1 MTVQQQPDAYE
12 KLAAQ
17 YGTPLYVYRA
27 SVIRRQALRLQKAFP
42 DFVLLYSMKCNPLPE
57 ICSLLAEMGTGFD
70 CCSGREVL
78 AASETGLA
86 YERIFYSAPGK
97 TRQEIES
104 SLGKSLVFA
113 DSWTELE
120 LINSICRE
128 RGIVLEAGLRV
139 SPAISL
145 GQGTKPAILKAVP
158 DKFGVPEE
166 DLPARAGWLASL
178 KNIRITGLHVYMR
191 SQVLDA
197 ETLSSVFS
205 HTAAIA
211 RLLHTNPGFQLRYIN
226 FGGGFG
232 IPYQAEEELAIEDI
246 GRACATLAK
255 DLLEIC
261 PGVQLFLESGRYL
274 VGQAGSFVSRILD
287 VKECR
292 GTTFVIA
299 EGLLNHFFRPAL
311 ARLLDDLTE
320 SLPAGPKGPCEPLWG
335 GPGILLPKVY
345 GTPAPARPVTLCG
358 TLCTAQDCVA
368 KDIVLPDIVPGNL
381 LVFPNAGAYGAVL
394 SPHDFGFQKECR
406 QMLIADD

>member
-1 MTVQQQPDAYE
+1 MTAQRQPDTYE
-12 KLAAQ
+12 ELAARH
-17 YGTPLYVYRA
+17 GTPLYVYRA

-42 DFVLLYSMKCNPLPE
+42 DFALLYSMKCNPLPG
-57 ICSLLAEMGTGFD
+57 ICRLLAGLGFGFD
-70 CCSGREVL
+70 CCSGKEVL
-78 AASETGLA
+78 ATCGTGKP
-86 YERIFYSAPGK
+86 YNRIVYSAPGK
-97 TRQEIES
+97 TRQEISS

-113 DSWTELE
+113 DSWSELE
-120 LINSICRE
+120 LINSICAE
-128 RGIVLEAGLRV
+128 RGTVLDAGLRV

-145 GQGTKPAILKAVP
+145 GQGTRPAILNAVP

-166 DLPARAGWLASL
+166 DLPTRARWIASL
-178 KNIRITGLHVYMR
+178 KNIRLTGLHVYMR

-211 RLLHTNPGFQLRYIN
+211 RLLHTEPGFQLRYIN

-232 IPYQAEEELAIEDI
+232 IPYQAEEELSLEET
-246 GRACATLAK
+246 GRTYSALAK
-255 DLLEIC
+255 DLLKLC

-311 ARLLDDLTE
+311 ARLMDDFTE
-320 SLPAGPKGPCEPLWG
+320 DMPAAAKGPCEPLWG

-368 KDIVLPDIVPGNL
+368 RDVVLPDIVPGNL
-381 LVFPNAGAYGAVL
+381 LVFPNAGAYSAVL

-406 QMLIADD
+406 QVLIV

>member
-1 MTVQQQPDAYE
+1 MTAQRQPDTYE
-12 KLAAQ
+12 ELAARH
-17 YGTPLYVYRA
+17 GTPLYVYRA

-42 DFVLLYSMKCNPLPE
+42 DFALLYSMKCNPLPG
-57 ICSLLAEMGTGFD
+57 ICRLLAGLGFGFD
-70 CCSGREVL
+70 CCSGKEVL
-78 AASETGLA
+78 AACA
-86 YERIFYSAPGK
+86 NDKPYNRIVYSAPGK
-97 TRQEIES
+97 TRQEISS

-113 DSWTELE
+113 DSWSELE
-120 LINSICRE
+120 LINSICAE
-128 RGIVLEAGLRV
+128 RGTVLDAGLRV

-145 GQGTKPAILKAVP
+145 GQGTRPAILNAVP

-166 DLPARAGWLASL
+166 DLPARARWLASL
-178 KNIRITGLHVYMR
+178 KNIRLTGLHVYMR

-205 HTAAIA
+205 HTAAIV
-211 RLLHTNPGFQLRYIN
+211 RLLHTEPGFQLRYIN

-232 IPYQAEEELAIEDI
+232 IPYQAEEELSLEDT
-246 GRACATLAK
+246 GRTCSALAK
-255 DLLEIC
+255 DLLKLC

-311 ARLLDDLTE
+311 ARLMDDFTE
-320 SLPAGPKGPCEPLWG
+320 DMPAAAKGPCEPLWG

-368 KDIVLPDIVPGNL
+368 RDIVLPDIVPGNL
-381 LVFPNAGAYGAVL
+381 LVFPNAGAYSAVL

-406 QMLIADD
+406 QVLIV